1 LALSGGGAA
10 IVPSLGE
17 APGIERRLAR
27 LRDELERA
35 GAGLVWVQQGA
46 RPAPTLD
53 RAGERLVRLDGR
65 AGFARAVNAGIAA
78 AGEVDWLALV
88 NDDLEVDPGWLATL
102 AGALAADARLG
113 AVQGV
118 NRIAGRPEL
127 ADGCGIG
134 WNRWHQA
141 VQLGHGEPAPP
152 ADAPPFE
159 VLGVSA
165 TGALYRRA
173 ALEGCRTARG
183 EVFDE
188 RLGSWYED
196 VELAIRLRAAGW
208 TSRCA
213 PRARAA
219 HLGSATGGRRP
230 FRRSVRLVG
239 NRWLVAASLLGR
251 RLPRELPRLA
261 ARDLADLARALAA
274 GELRRALGYPT
285 GWLLAACRLP
295 AFAHAGAPRLGGET
309 LERFRVGSG
318 A

>member
-1 LALSGGGAA
+1 LALSGRGAA

-17 APGIERRLAR
+17 APGIERGLDR
-27 LRDELERA
+27 LRGELERA
-35 GAGLVWVQQGA
+35 GAALVWVQQGS

-53 RAGERLVRLDGR
+53 RPGERLLRLEGR
-65 AGFARAVNAGIAA
+65 SGFARAVNAGIAA

-88 NDDLEVDPGWLATL
+88 NDDLEVEPGWLATL
-102 AGALAADARLG
+102 AAALEADARLG

-118 NRIAGRPEL
+118 NLVAARPEL

-141 VQLGHGEPAPP
+141 VQIGHGEPAPP

-165 TGALYRRA
+165 TGALYRRS
-173 ALEGCRTARG
+173 ALEACRTARG
-183 EVFDE
+183 ELFDE

-196 VELAIRLRAAGW
+196 VELAIRLRSAGW
-208 TSRCA
+208 MSRCV

-230 FRRSVRLVG
+230 FRRSVRLVR

-251 RLPRELPRLA
+251 SLPRELPRLA
-261 ARDLADLARALAA
+261 ARDLTDLAHALGA
-274 GELRRALGYPT
+274 GELRRALGYPA
-285 GWLLAACRLP
+285 GWLLAAGRLP
-295 AFAHAGAPRLGGET
+295 GFAHAGAPRLGRES